1 MRVGRPDSSQEV
13 WLTDEEQQLGRDS
26 ESRRDL
32 IQFLKCLF
40 KKIPVWFNPTRAE
53 SVFGQLAA
61 VNTTGV
67 RWSRSRGFSG
77 ISRRGR
83 LTALVGRSVSLLT
96 VPNCC

>member
-1 MRVGRPDSSQEV
+1 MTVGRPDSSQEV

-26 ESRRDL
+26 ESRRDF
-32 IQFLKCLF
+32 IQFF
-40 KKIPVWFNPTRAE
+40 KFFFFLIPVWFNPTRAE

-61 VNTTGV
+61 VSTAGV

-77 ISRRGR
+77 ISRRGW

-96 VPNCC
+96 VQNCC

>member
-77 ISRRGR
+77 I
-83 LTALVGRSVSLLT
+83 
-96 VPNCC
+96 

>member
-67 RWSRSRGFSG
+67 HWSRSRGFSG